1 MYRNRTQASRHPV
14 KLSSCI
20 QPEMDPAV
28 PRVQMRG
35 KFGVVASFQGIHN
48 FDTVTEHPQ
57 RTGRGGE

>member
-1 MYRNRTQASRHPV
+1 
-14 KLSSCI
+14 
-20 QPEMDPAV
+20 MDPAV

-57 RTGRGGE
+57 RTEGGGE